1 MSAPAITDE
10 LLTLA
15 DAIGDVKTRFEKL
28 EAEFS
33 TQARPLEAAATALQ
47 ASLAGIKALQ
57 FHVIDNNLG
66 ALSQRV
72 EEQRRAVDEQIGVI
86 VTELRKADDDN
97 RTTLGAS
104 KEELAQQIAGL
115 QTQIGQLHTRFS
127 AELDRVQLEAKSK
140 VEALALLPG
149 PQGAQGAS
157 VKPRGAYDQNT
168 AYSKLEIVSWMGG
181 SYISNADDN
190 REKPG
195 AKAKNWTM
203 LASRGGPGGGS
214 GDITGLTGVALPAQ
228 IVSGASTYTV
238 GDILYANSTGT
249 LAKLPAGSANLVLKS
264 NGAGSAP
271 AWAATTD
278 SVAATAAEAAAGTSD
293 SVFVTPATGALA
305 AANAV
310 NPRAPAQGL
319 VFDGSQTAGGL
330 ATLGSSIG
338 TSAFSRVDVIDCPSS
353 NPSAIRGIGTFSSST
368 SAATTVNG
376 WEWYINTSGEL
387 VCTIYGA
394 ALTDYYRATV
404 AGFVTAYA
412 GKRVALACV
421 RSTSG
426 DLVLY
431 ANGVALTVTTSTGG
445 TNPTAQGSITSTYAH
460 VGITGASNQYPFSG
474 YVRQIGTE
482 NRALTAAEVLALY
495 ESGAPAAGDYNNA
508 SNTAITGRGVYTGA
522 EVQGGATADAFR
534 VIKNGTSYA
543 VSTWNSASR
552 TPATIAK
559 DSRWLVTG
567 TLTLNNGKTQKP
579 SVYLDNLVSSPITA
593 ITVASG
599 SAFAVEVVSPGS
611 VTSSGL
617 AFVANG
623 DHDYSISGLAVYP
636 LGLLLAP
643 EANAPGNGYQW
654 KDMSGNKANITLPTT
669 GVAWALPDRRPNSV
683 RGTLTWAGSS
693 EWKTV
698 IGQRSLPNDAVIT
711 LLTLRGT
718 ANTTGSGTKVSS
730 NNTDGRWSAAAAI
743 SANTKVVRT
752 LANQLPAG
760 TADADCDIAVDPDT
774 NNYTGSIEIEAF
786 YSLSQ

>member
-310 NPRAPAQGL
+310 NPRAPSQGL
-319 VFDGSQTAGGL
+319 VFDGTAGATVSGIPAFGTGDFTL
-330 ATLGSSIG
+330 AATVLPTSLGIMGVMGGAANALSLYLIANG
-338 TSAFSRVDVIDCPSS
+338 TFRVGKVDVEDYT
-353 NPSAIRGIGTFSSST
+353 AST
-368 SAATTVNG
+368 GVLVAGKFAHVAAVR
-376 WEWYINTSGEL
+376 SG
-387 VCTIYGA
+387 
-394 ALTDYYRATV
+394 ATV
-404 AGFVTAYA
+404 TYY
-412 GKRVALACV
+412 L
-421 RSTSG
+421 
-426 DLVLY
+426 
-431 ANGVALTVTTSTGG
+431 NGVACGTADVTGKDFTAGLTVVGRYSTTGYTWS
-445 TNPTAQGSITSTYAH
+445 GSIKNPIA
-460 VGITGASNQYPFSG
+460 
-474 YVRQIGTE
+474 E

-495 ESGAPAAGDYNNA
+495 ESGAPAAADYKDSTQTLGTPINSVAADQNFSSDTGYWTKTNA
-508 SNTAITGRGVYTGA
+508 TISGGACNLTGA
-522 EVQGGATADAFR
+522 ANA
-534 VIKNGTSYA
+534 N
-543 VSTWNSASR
+543 
-552 TPATIAK
+552 IAK
-559 DSRWLVTG
+559 AAILKTGKRYRVTLNVTTGDANMYISDASVTTLAGVTSTGVQSFDVTG
-567 TLTLNNGKTQKP
+567 GLGGGFQ
-579 SVYLDNLVSSPITA
+579 LVSPAGTAVIDDLTITPI
-593 ITVASG
+593 
-599 SAFAVEVVSPGS
+599 
-611 VTSSGL
+611 
-617 AFVANG
+617 
-623 DHDYSISGLAVYP
+623 
-636 LGLLLAP
+636 GLLLAP
-643 EANAPGNGYQW
+643 EAAAPGNGYQW
-654 KDMSGNKANITLPTT
+654 KDMSGNKADITLPAA